1 MKKNPAIGTVQDM
14 GVLLDKNPESFVLFD
29 KGFFGA
35 KDSQKNILLSY
46 EEALFLFDTQR
57 LIVLSLKKE
66 LSREGIIRKA
76 KRNDKRFM
84 TKYSVYHDLRSKGN
98 IVKTALKYG
107 ADFRVYPKGTKI
119 GKDHSSHL
127 LYAMRQDENIS
138 MIDLSGKARVAHS
151 TRKKLM
157 LGVVDTEL
165 DVTYYELSW
174 VRG

>member
-1 MKKNPAIGTVQDM
+1 MKKSIATGEVQDN
-14 GVLLDKNPESFVLFD
+14 GVLLEKSDEAYVLHD
-29 KGFFGA
+29 NSYFGA
-35 KDSQKNILLSY
+35 KDSQKNILLSF
-46 EEALFLFDTQR
+46 EEALYLHDAGKLVILVGKRKITRDSFL
-57 LIVLSLKKE
+57 
-66 LSREGIIRKA
+66 RKA
-76 KRNDKRFM
+76 IRNDKRFM
-84 TKYSVYHDLRSKGN
+84 TKYAVYHNLRSKGS

-107 ADFRVYPKGTKI
+107 ADYRVYEKGTKV

-157 LGVVDTEL
+157 IGVVDSEL

-174 VRG
+174 VRS

>member
-1 MKKNPAIGTVQDM
+1 MKKEKAIGTMQDT
-14 GVLLDKNPESFVLFD
+14 GVILEKNDEAFVLHD

-35 KDSQKNILLSY
+35 KDSTKNIFLSFEESLYLL
-46 EEALFLFDTQR
+46 DTER
-57 LIVLSLKKE
+57 LVILSGKKE
-66 LSREGIIRKA
+66 ISRNQLIQKA
-76 KRNDKRFM
+76 KKNDKRFL
-84 TKYSVYHDLRSKGN
+84 TRYAVYHDLRSKGN

-107 ADFRVYPKGTKI
+107 ADFRIYSKGTKI

-127 LYAMRQDENIS
+127 LYAMRQEDNIS

-157 LGVVDTEL
+157 VGIVDSEL

-174 VRG
+174 VRP